1 VSSRIIMLPV
11 AALVAAQPVQARI
24 YLSVEQAQQLMFAHE
39 ALTPLSLAPSSEQI
53 AAIERQS
60 GTRFEGGALKAW
72 KADSGYFFVDA
83 VIGKHDLITY
93 AVALSAQGAVREVE
107 ILEYREAYGGEVRS
121 ARWRGQFVG
130 RHYGDPVQI
139 GRDIQNVS
147 GATLSCQHVTDGIRR
162 LLATYAIVIAAG
174 EGA

>member
-1 VSSRIIMLPV
+1 MSSRIVMLPV
-11 AALVAAQPVQARI
+11 AALAAAQPVEAMI
-24 YLSVEQAQQLMFAHE
+24 YLSLEQAQQLMFAHE
-39 ALTPLSLAPSSEQI
+39 TLTPLALAPSNDQI
-53 AAIERQS
+53 AAIERS
-60 GTRFEGGALKAW
+60 TGTRFQSGALRAW

-121 ARWRGQFVG
+121 ARWRAQFVG
-130 RHYGDPVQI
+130 RHYGDAVQI
-139 GRDIQNVS
+139 GRDIHNVS

-162 LLATYAIVIAAG
+162 VLATYALVIAGPAPP
-174 EGA
+174 